1 MIMRARSILG
11 LSSGLLAG
19 ALGRQ
24 VSFAEGGGGGARP
37 PPAPPS
43 PSRPAVRL
51 HTQDTMVD
59 LSSERRRPVVICGPS
74 GVGKG
79 TLIAR
84 LQAEFPDEFGFSVS
98 HTTRAPRP
106 GEADGVHY
114 HFCSKEAM
122 EAAIGRGARVTRS
135 CSHSAAPSHHA
146 HPSPLAGEFIEH
158 ARVHANIYGTSAA
171 AVRAVA
177 AAGKCCLLD
186 IDVQVLHEV
195 SIHTAQFFYSH
206 RAIPLHSQ
214 GAELVK
220 KSDLNARFVFVAP
233 PSYDELEKRLRGRGT
248 ETEEKL
254 QVRLKNARGEMAYM
268 EVT

>member
-1 MIMRARSILG
+1 MARCDRSTRPNSGRAARKSPMIMRARSILG

-51 HTQDTMVD
+51 QTQDTMVD

-122 EAAIGRGARVTRS
+122 EAAIGRGARFIRS
-135 CSHSAAPSHHA
+135 SSHSATPSSH
-146 HPSPLAGEFIEH
+146 HPSPRRRIHRARARARQHLRHLRRGGARGGGGGEVLPPRHRRAGA
-158 ARVHANIYGTSAA
+158 ARGVDSH
-171 AVRAVA
+171 RA
-177 AAGKCCLLD
+177 KFF
-186 IDVQVLHEV
+186 H
-195 SIHTAQFFYSH
+195 SHTAQFPFIH
-206 RAIPLHSQ
+206 RA
-214 GAELVK
+214 
-220 KSDLNARFVFVAP
+220 
-233 PSYDELEKRLRGRGT
+233 PSSSRSPI
-248 ETEEKL
+248 
-254 QVRLKNARGEMAYM
+254 
-268 EVT
+268 

>member
-37 PPAPPS
+37 PPSPPS

-51 HTQDTMVD
+51 QTQDTMVD

-122 EAAIGRGARVTRS
+122 EAAIGRGARFTR
-135 CSHSAAPSHHA
+135 APPPTQRHPLTAHTHHR
-146 HPSPLAGEFIEH
+146 AGEFIEH

-195 SIHTAQFFYSH
+195 SMHTAQFF
-206 RAIPLHSQ
+206 
-214 GAELVK
+214 
-220 KSDLNARFVFVAP
+220 
-233 PSYDELEKRLRGRGT
+233 
-248 ETEEKL
+248 
-254 QVRLKNARGEMAYM
+254 
-268 EVT
+268 

>member
-1 MIMRARSILG
+1 MLARARSILG

-37 PPAPPS
+37 PPSPPS

-51 HTQDTMVD
+51 QTQDTMVD

-122 EAAIGRGARVTRS
+122 EAAIGRGARFTRAPPPIQRHL
-135 CSHSAAPSHHA
+135 SHRS
-146 HPSPLAGEFIEH
+146 HPSPRRRIHRARARARQHLRHLRRGGARGGGGGEVLPPRHRRAGERSHSYAQSPSHTRTAHSYLTFLFPS
-158 ARVHANIYGTSAA
+158 TC
-171 AVRAVA
+171 RA
-177 AAGKCCLLD
+177 
-186 IDVQVLHEV
+186 
-195 SIHTAQFFYSH
+195 
-206 RAIPLHSQ
+206 
-214 GAELVK
+214 
-220 KSDLNARFVFVAP
+220 
-233 PSYDELEKRLRGRGT
+233 PSSSRSPI
-248 ETEEKL
+248 
-254 QVRLKNARGEMAYM
+254 
-268 EVT
+268 

>member
-1 MIMRARSILG
+1 MRRRGHATGESRGFGRETRDHNLATRKSRPMIMRARSILG

-51 HTQDTMVD
+51 QTQDTMVD

-122 EAAIGRGARVTRS
+122 EAAIGRGARFIRS
-135 CSHSAAPSHHA
+135 SSHSATPSSH
-146 HPSPLAGEFIEH
+146 HPSPRRRIHRARARARQHLRHLRRGGARGGGGGEVLPPRHRRAGA
-158 ARVHANIYGTSAA
+158 ARGVDSH
-171 AVRAVA
+171 RA
-177 AAGKCCLLD
+177 KFF
-186 IDVQVLHEV
+186 H
-195 SIHTAQFFYSH
+195 SHTAQFPFIH
-206 RAIPLHSQ
+206 RA
-214 GAELVK
+214 
-220 KSDLNARFVFVAP
+220 
-233 PSYDELEKRLRGRGT
+233 PSSSRSPI
-248 ETEEKL
+248 
-254 QVRLKNARGEMAYM
+254 
-268 EVT
+268 